1 MGWFWLSRYSQ
12 SQHLILDVSLGWFLQ
27 KYRLGKQQSQREAS
41 GHELPYKDASHGTS
55 NSWSSVELRKS
66 GACKPLSCVRCL
78 LGWLWPCLV
87 SLTLCMGLQAC
98 REQAP
103 VHLMGLPLL
112 QRRRIL
118 KSMSRCF
125 LAINLIRE
133 VCYVLTLSTEYKSHV
148 NRSPVL
154 LIAATQRS
162 MKLYVCKW
170 KLNVDSRNNLR

>member
-1 MGWFWLSRYSQ
+1 
-12 SQHLILDVSLGWFLQ
+12 
-27 KYRLGKQQSQREAS
+27 
-41 GHELPYKDASHGTS
+41 
-55 NSWSSVELRKS
+55 
-66 GACKPLSCVRCL
+66 
-78 LGWLWPCLV
+78 
-87 SLTLCMGLQAC
+87 MGLQAC